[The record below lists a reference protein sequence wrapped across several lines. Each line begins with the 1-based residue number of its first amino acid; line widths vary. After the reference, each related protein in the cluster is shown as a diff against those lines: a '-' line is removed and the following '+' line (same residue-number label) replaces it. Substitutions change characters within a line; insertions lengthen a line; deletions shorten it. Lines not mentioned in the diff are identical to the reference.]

1 MMVRALQVTES
12 KGGGPRRC
20 SIDGMTARLPW
31 TAIKLRTS
39 VAAAGTIAC
48 EREHDYGA

>member
-1 MMVRALQVTES
+1 MES
-12 KGGGPRRC
+12 KGGGSRRR

-31 TAIKLRTS
+31 IPMKLRTS

-48 EREHDYGA
+48 EREHDYDA